1 MGRNLGQLLHTKTQS
16 NLIGNI
22 QCVDVSNLGSIVAHI
37 CFVREFFV
45 YIFWYFLHEVDY
57 KRKKRTNRII
67 CNHQLKVN
75 LIIVIASQV
84 IVHSFSLTWIFP

>member
-1 MGRNLGQLLHTKTQS
+1 MGCNLGQLLHTKTQS

-45 YIFWYFLHEVDY
+45 YIFWYFYMKLTIKE
-57 KRKKRTNRII
+57 KREQTE
-67 CNHQLKVN
+67 
-75 LIIVIASQV
+75 
-84 IVHSFSLTWIFP
+84 